1 MLSVGCGSALGAL
14 MRYWLTTLWKKQ
26 QVDWPLATLLINLT
40 GALVLGLLTG
50 HLAAAGSAMLFWGV
64 GLLGGYT
71 TFSTF
76 NTEMIAMVDEHRW
89 GSLVIYF
96 FVSYA
101 GGLLA
106 AWIGMS
112 K

>member
-14 MRYWLTTLWKKQ
+14 LRYWLTTLWKKRHI
-26 QVDWPLATLLINLT
+26 DWPLATLLINLT
-40 GALVLGLLTG
+40 GALALGLLTG
-50 HLAAAGSAMLFWGV
+50 HLAATGSAMLFWGV

-76 NTEMIAMVDEHRW
+76 NTELVAIIDEHRW
-89 GSLVIYF
+89 VSLIIYLF
-96 FVSYA
+96 LSYA

-106 AWIGMS
+106 AWVGMNV
-112 K
+112 